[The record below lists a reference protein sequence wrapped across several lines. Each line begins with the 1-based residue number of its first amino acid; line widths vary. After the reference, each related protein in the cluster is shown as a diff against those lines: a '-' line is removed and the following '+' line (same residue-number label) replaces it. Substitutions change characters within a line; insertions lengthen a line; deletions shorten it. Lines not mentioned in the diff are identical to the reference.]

1 VERDQF
7 EELLLGLELTGMPFL
22 AALKPSAGYEPIK
35 LPLPEGR
42 VKKKKKQKKT
52 FQPSSPWCKVV
63 RSCF

>member
-7 EELLLGLELTGMPFL
+7 EELLLGLELTGMPFV

-35 LPLPEGR
+35 LPLPEGS
-42 VKKKKKQKKT
+42 VGKKKIP

>member
-42 VKKKKKQKKT
+42 VKKKKKKKH
-52 FQPSSPWCKVV
+52 SSPAHHGARWSEAV
-63 RSCF
+63 SN

>member
-42 VKKKKKQKKT
+42 VKKKKQKKT